1 MPDDGLGVFVCLLSV
16 YFIRLAG
23 EVAGRPLGQPA

>member
-1 MPDDGLGVFVCLLSV
+1 LSV
-16 YFIRLAG
+16 CFIRLAG